1 MTKNINNK
9 TSSVQGGKIYGDFT
23 SSFHSDI
30 RMYSEDIDVSIAY
43 SKMLKKIGI
52 LSSQESELIKNSLEE
67 IRKEIK
73 DNIFDWDDTLEDIHL
88 NIEN

>member
-43 SKMLKKIGI
+43 SKMLKKIGAKYVI
-52 LSSQESELIKNSLEE
+52 IGHSENRTIGETNLTINKKIKSSMSFSS
-67 IRKEIK
+67 
-73 DNIFDWDDTLEDIHL
+73 
-88 NIEN
+88 